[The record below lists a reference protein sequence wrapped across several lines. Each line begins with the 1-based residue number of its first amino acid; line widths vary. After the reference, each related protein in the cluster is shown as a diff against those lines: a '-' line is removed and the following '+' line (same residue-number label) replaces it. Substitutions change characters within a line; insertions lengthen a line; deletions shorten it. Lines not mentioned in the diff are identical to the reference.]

1 MELGITDTANRTDTI
16 AMHCILLAVYVMCA
30 LPRMEENYEYLR
42 MIFSKWNELNYM
54 LHTFSSI
61 SYM

>member
-16 AMHCILLAVYVMCA
+16 AMHFILLAVYVMCA

-42 MIFSKWNELNYM
+42 MIFSK
-54 LHTFSSI
+54 
-61 SYM
+61 

>member
-16 AMHCILLAVYVMCA
+16 AMHFILLAVYVMCA